1 MQNCA
6 AHLTVN
12 HENKTILHLLAPLHI
27 SVMEGEEVVF
37 PLQLLP
43 GEAGQSLLF
52 TASLPPVHD
61 ELGGDLHVGPGQ
73 LHAAAILVLAGSE
86 GDNVEVNLG
95 VEGGGGRPK
104 VAAVLF

>member
-1 MQNCA
+1 MPNCA